1 MCKQEFLPHTDAGTL
16 DRTVPSRTG
25 HAEHCLFSYPE
36 TEVWALRTWL
46 GKEHGEKGS
55 RGKNRERSCFQRVG
69 AANCCPSCL
78 LPLHT
83 SLSPCP
89 GKEHGGF
96 PECST
101 SKVRPASEA
110 RGPGGLGRQP
120 DPWEFRQREGKP
132 LFAVNRSGSWG
143 VSGGTG
149 VGCQKER
156 LKQTHMETETQSHR
170 FI

>member
-1 MCKQEFLPHTDAGTL
+1 MCKQEFLPHTDAGTQ

-36 TEVWALRTWL
+36 TEVRALHTWL

-101 SKVRPASEA
+101 SKVKPASEA
-110 RGPGGLGRQP
+110 TGPGAWAGSLTRGNS
-120 DPWEFRQREGKP
+120 DSGK
-132 LFAVNRSGSWG
+132 GSHYL
-143 VSGGTG
+143 
-149 VGCQKER
+149 R
-156 LKQTHMETETQSHR
+156 
-170 FI
+170 